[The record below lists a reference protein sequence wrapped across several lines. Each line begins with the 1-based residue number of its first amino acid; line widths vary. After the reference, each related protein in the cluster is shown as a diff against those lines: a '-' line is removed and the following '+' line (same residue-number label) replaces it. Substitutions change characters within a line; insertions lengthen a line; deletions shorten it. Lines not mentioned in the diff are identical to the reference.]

1 MTREDWIE
9 TISRWQSTGRP
20 MTEFCEKEG
29 LNYWTFRD
37 WKTRI
42 LQPSYLKETKLV
54 KLNPTKVNC
63 TEKSNIEIFIGK
75 VKIVVPESFNEEHLL
90 KLIST
95 LGRIS

>member
-20 MTEFCEKEG
+20 MTEFCKKEG
-29 LNYWTFRD
+29 INYWTFRD

-54 KLNPTKVNC
+54 KLNSIQVSND
-63 TEKSNIEIFIGK
+63 EINNIEIFIGK
-75 VKIVVPESFNEEHLL
+75 AKIIVPKSFDEAHLL
-90 KLIST
+90 NIISA
-95 LGRIS
+95 LGKIS